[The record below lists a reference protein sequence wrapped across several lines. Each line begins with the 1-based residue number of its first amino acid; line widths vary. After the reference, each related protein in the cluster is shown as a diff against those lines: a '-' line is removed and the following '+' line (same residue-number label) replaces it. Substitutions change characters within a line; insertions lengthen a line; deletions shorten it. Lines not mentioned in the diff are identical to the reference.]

1 MTKTKIGI
9 VIHEGLRNQLFAPET
24 QARLEEL
31 GDVIWADSATPVT
44 GEEAAALLKE
54 CVIGVGSWGT
64 PTPNAAPLPH
74 CPDLRLWIHAAG
86 TVKSFFG
93 PHLEGRDLT
102 IASCAPAIA
111 DGVAEMV
118 LGDLIIGLKRVL
130 ENAASNRGGKSGKPA
145 NGKTLSSS
153 TVGVVGASQV
163 GRRVIAHLRYFG
175 ANVLLFDPF
184 VTEDEARSMG
194 VRIVRDLND
203 LCSQSDAVT
212 LHTPLLP
219 ATRHIMGSAQFA
231 MMPDDAVFVNC
242 SRGGC
247 VDEAALISELEKGRF
262 FAFLDVT
269 DPEPAAED
277 SPLRSLPNVV
287 LTSHIAGGPQHKIG
301 RQVADDIEAW
311 MEGRPLKMAVTAD
324 MLDRLA

>member
-31 GDVIWADSATPVT
+31 GDVVWADSAAHLTI
-44 GEEAAALLKE
+44 EEAAALLKE

-64 PTPNAAPLPH
+64 PSPNAALLEH
-74 CPDLRLWIHAAG
+74 CPNLRLWIHAAG

-118 LGDLIIGLKRVL
+118 AGDLIVGLKRVL
-130 ENAASNRGGKSGKPA
+130 ENAAANRRGKSGKPA
-145 NGKTLSSS
+145 NSKTLSSS
-153 TVGVVGASQV
+153 TVGVIGASQV

-184 VTEDEARSMG
+184 VSEDEARTMG
-194 VRIVRDLND
+194 VRILRVLND

-219 ATRHIMGSAQFA
+219 STRHVMGNSQFA
-231 MMPDDAVFVNC
+231 VMPNDAVFVNC

-247 VDEAALISELEKGRF
+247 VDEAALIAELRKGRF
-262 FAFLDVT
+262 FAFLDVS

-287 LTSHIAGGPQHKIG
+287 LTSHIAGGSQHKIG

-311 MEGRPLKMAVTAD
+311 MQGRPLKMTVTAD